1 MIKFFRTIRQ
11 SLLVENKFGKYLL
24 YAIGEIALVVI
35 GILIAL
41 SVSNWNDAKN
51 LSKIELAQLSNLKDD
66 INSDIL
72 MLKKADALY
81 KQHEANSKIAIDLFY
96 KAETIKDLNSI
107 GSLSS
112 GLWNELYINQNSYNE
127 MVSSGTMHLIK
138 NKELQRKITEYYLA
152 AEANRL
158 YLRDVNKVQSQM
170 SELSTD
176 IYPYKFLISLPKN
189 HTVDLELIDTSWI
202 GNPNSRT
209 YLAVISYLN
218 ADLSL
223 NNVYRRTVYQRTLV
237 KADDLK
243 KSLQE
248 ELKSRSN

>member
-1 MIKFFRTIRQ
+1 
-11 SLLVENKFGKYLL
+11 
-24 YAIGEIALVVI
+24 
-35 GILIAL
+35 
-41 SVSNWNDAKN
+41 
-51 LSKIELAQLSNLKDD
+51 
-66 INSDIL
+66 
-72 MLKKADALY
+72 
-81 KQHEANSKIAIDLFY
+81 
-96 KAETIKDLNSI
+96 
-107 GSLSS
+107 
-112 GLWNELYINQNSYNE
+112 
-127 MVSSGTMHLIK
+127 MHLIK

-170 SELSTD
+170 YELSTD